1 MTEPDKK
8 MNGQEPSVEVDMGK
22 SAEAEQGQEKL
33 DILYKVDETPPIP
46 LLIVLG
52 FQQFLTMFGAT
63 FSFPLLMAGFLCM
76 KDDTVGISQ
85 LISTVIFVAGLSTI
99 IQTVFGVRLAIIQ
112 SVSYSFITP
121 FIVLLSLPKW
131 TCKPCV
137 IVPAARSLAGGLAVP
152 SGGGLHGFGGSP
164 AQLHRTS
171 HHRSHH
177 RHDRSLPLRCR
188 VWQVSRAVVD
198 CSNVLLAVIV
208 AWLLCYIFT
217 ITDVFPSVESKKWG
231 YLARTDLQ
239 SDVIGKAPWF
249 RFPYPGQWGM
259 PTVSVEG
266 VLGCLAAIIASIV
279 ESVGDYYAC
288 ARLSG
293 APPPPG
299 YAVTRGIGVE
309 GITCLIAGAWGSGGG
324 TTSYSENIG
333 AIGITKV
340 GSRSV
345 VQVSGVIMIVMAC
358 VGKFS
363 AIFVAIPEPVVGG
376 LFLVMFGMV
385 TAVGISNLQY
395 VDLNSS
401 RNLFILGVSLFVGL
415 SLPKWLSSPAN
426 ANVIDTG
433 SAVVDNIFTVLCSTS
448 MFVAGAIAFF
458 LDNTMPGT
466 LEERGINKWRLPED
480 SKDQG
485 ELLKVYDLPLIQ
497 SWLNKRSITKYL
509 PFCPGFKGFGCRG
522 NGLRERNGYAM
533 GDGIVNSGFETN
545 NQDRQPGMGG
555 YSTQL

>member
-1 MTEPDKK
+1 MWQARLRELQGALLVASLFQVVVGFTGLVGALLNFIGPLTIAPTIGMIGLSLFDAA
-8 MNGQEPSVEVDMGK
+8 SGK
-22 SAEAEQGQEKL
+22 SQGQWWIAL
-33 DILYKVDETPPIP
+33 TTVALVAIFSQYMRNVNVPIC
-46 LLIVLG
+46 G
-52 FQQFLTMFGAT
+52 YRKG
-63 FSFPLLMAGFLCM
+63 
-76 KDDTVGISQ
+76 
-85 LISTVIFVAGLSTI
+85 
-99 IQTVFGVRLAIIQ
+99 
-112 SVSYSFITP
+112 
-121 FIVLLSLPKW
+121 
-131 TCKPCV
+131 
-137 IVPAARSLAGGLAVP
+137 
-152 SGGGLHGFGGSP
+152 HGCF
-164 AQLHRTS
+164 RTS
-171 HHRSHH
+171 FRFFA
-177 RHDRSLPLRCR
+177 LFP
-188 VWQVSRAVVD
+188 
-198 CSNVLLAVIV
+198 VLLAVIV